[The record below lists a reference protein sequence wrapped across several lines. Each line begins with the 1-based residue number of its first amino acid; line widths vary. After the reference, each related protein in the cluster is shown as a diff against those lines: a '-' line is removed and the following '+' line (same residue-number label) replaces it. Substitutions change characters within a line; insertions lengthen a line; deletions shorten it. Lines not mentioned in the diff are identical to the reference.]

1 MYYYFID
8 TKDGALV
15 FQREATEKEFEKLK
29 KISTKFQICKEI
41 IIE

>member
-15 FQREATEKEFEKLK
+15 FQREATEKEFEELK
-29 KISTKFQICKEI
+29 KTYLQNFRYAKR
-41 IIE
+41 